1 MTAMSGA
8 LVAVYLFS
16 IVEPTWE
23 YNLKVVISFL
33 THE

>member
-1 MTAMSGA
+1 MTAMIGA
-8 LVAVYLFS
+8 LVAVCLFS